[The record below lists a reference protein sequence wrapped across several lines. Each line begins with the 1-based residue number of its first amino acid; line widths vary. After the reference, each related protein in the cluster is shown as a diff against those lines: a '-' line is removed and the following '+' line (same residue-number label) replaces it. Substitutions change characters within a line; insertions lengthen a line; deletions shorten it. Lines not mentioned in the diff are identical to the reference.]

1 MFPSGVQKAKN
12 DDVIAF
18 HSIEKFVRETA
29 REQTAEIA
37 IIEGMAFR
45 ICLQPANRRAN
56 LQQQI
61 VAQTRV

>member
-12 DDVIAF
+12 DDATTF

-29 REQTAEIA
+29 CEQAAEIA
-37 IIEGMAFR
+37 IIEGMAFG
-45 ICLQPANRRAN
+45 ICLQPANGHTN

-61 VAQTRV
+61 VT